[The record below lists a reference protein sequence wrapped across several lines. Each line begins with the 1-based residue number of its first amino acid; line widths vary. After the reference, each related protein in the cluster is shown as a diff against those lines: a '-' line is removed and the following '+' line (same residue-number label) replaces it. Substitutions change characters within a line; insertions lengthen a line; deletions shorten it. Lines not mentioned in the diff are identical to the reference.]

1 MAIKVSAAASLATI
15 GARKKKLNVLSSE
28 HISLLLQLLTSNDH
42 DISHRKESLVYS
54 PNSRDNFLE
63 ELMPSI
69 LLCEHITAII
79 VYIALSGD
87 FEKQLLTI
95 AGAPPILVG
104 VLKVSSTIVKKKQV
118 LAKIL
123 L

>member
-15 GARKKKLNVLSSE
+15 GARKKKLNVLSNE
-28 HISLLLQLLTSNDH
+28 HISSLLKLLTSNDY
-42 DISHRKESLVYS
+42 DISHRKESLVHS

-63 ELMPSI
+63 EFMPSI

-87 FEKQLLTI
+87 FEKQLLTT
-95 AGAPPILVG
+95 AGAATILVG
-104 VLKVSSTIVKKKQV
+104 VLKVSPTIFNKKNKSW
-118 LAKIL
+118 
-123 L
+123 